1 MLGIGASVLD
11 AERAPRPEVTQ
22 RGGGALVAENGNDT
36 TWLREFRTAARPRAV
51 LVCFPPGGG
60 SASAYRDLARGI
72 GEGVEVLAVQYP
84 GRQDRLGDPM
94 VADIGEMADR
104 VAADVLVSEPSAPL
118 ALFGHSMGATVAFE
132 TARRL
137 EAEGRTPVRL
147 FVSGRIAPSA
157 PYPGRLHDAPDADL
171 IAELER
177 LANDPAAVAVLRT
190 EPGLADLVLP
200 AVRNDYR
207 AVETYRC
214 QPGDLL
220 RCDISAL
227 LGADDPTVTAEQAR
241 AWQDHTTGEFEL
253 ATFPGRH
260 FYLDERPSE
269 IAEFVAARLP

>member
-1 MLGIGASVLD
+1 MAVDGSG
-11 AERAPRPEVTQ
+11 
-22 RGGGALVAENGNDT
+22 
-36 TWLREFRTAARPRAV
+36 TWLREFRTEARPRAV

-60 SASAYRDLARGI
+60 SASAFRPLAQRMDGI
-72 GEGVEVLAVQYP
+72 TVVAVQYP
-84 GRQDRLGDPM
+84 GRQDRLGEPM
-94 VADIGEMADR
+94 IDDIGAMAAE
-104 VAADVLVSEPSAPL
+104 VARELTTLAQPAGL

-137 EAEGRTPVRL
+137 EAAGRDLIRL

-177 LANDPAAVAVLRT
+177 LANDPASVAVLRT

-207 AVETYRC
+207 AVETYALA
-214 QPGDLL
+214 PGEPL
-220 RCDISAL
+220 RCTISAL
-227 LGADDPTVTAEQAR
+227 LGDADPTVTPEQAGQWR
-241 AWQDHTTGEFEL
+241 DHTTGEFEL

-260 FYLDERPSE
+260 FYLDEKV
-269 IAEFVAARLP
+269 AEVADYIAARLP